1 MSAERGT
8 EARAQPPTSRWRH
21 RLLIISAAAAALL
34 VLAVSLAVALFDV
47 NRYKAEIEDAVS
59 THSGRRLHLNG
70 DLGLSIYPTL
80 AIDLP
85 ASSLSA
91 ADGEAEFL
99 SFASARM
106 EIALLPLLRQEIV
119 IESMHLRQARA
130 TVTLRRENEA
140 PALPP
145 GGAAPDASDIADIAE
160 TAETTET
167 AETAETA
174 NTAAA
179 PAAGTAEHRRA
190 GGETNWEIGHLLLS
204 DAAIT
209 VHDAASGKTLVLSA
223 ITLETGRLS
232 RQGETITAAQLELHA
247 DGQHAANAWTL
258 AASAE
263 EIALDRQKLSSGAIV
278 LSASRAG
285 TQPFNAQLKLD
296 SISGPRSSL
305 VAENFL
311 LTATR
316 RDGPAS
322 MHARVGGPLN
332 ANLEEQ
338 TLTLAQLDGELAL
351 TDPALPAGQA
361 ELPFS
366 GAMTLDA
373 RRQHATLELAS
384 SASDASFKASIEL
397 ANFARP
403 EIAFALNAERL
414 NLDSYL
420 APARPVTLEAAR
432 QEPAPAA
439 QAASSKR
446 GKNSAAAEHI
456 VRISTAVPV
465 AVPAEPAFDLTPLRE
480 LRLDGT
486 LQIAQLQARGIKAAS
501 VHASVHSAAGR
512 ATLAPVSAQ
521 LYGGRADGDFSLDAQ
536 VPQLSLNLA
545 FNDVD
550 FGALARDALARNDLS
565 GRGNVDLA
573 LSSSGRSR
581 AELTR
586 AAQGT
591 LRFALRDVALVG
603 IDLSAVL
610 GQLKEILRDGGKQSG
625 RFDRSQRTLLSHL
638 DGTVKLADGVARND
652 DLDGA
657 APRLALGGYGQFDL
671 LSKTLDY
678 TLRVM
683 MAANPA
689 EGSKL
694 LRALEGLPVPV
705 QVSGPADEL
714 RYSVSLR
721 DVASDAL
728 TRRGADIGAALVEEA
743 ERFLGKLFGGDERK

>member
-8 EARAQPPTSRWRH
+8 ETRAQPPTSSWRR
-21 RLLIISAAAAALL
+21 RLLIIGAAAAALL
-34 VLAVSLAVALFDV
+34 VLAASLVIALFDV
-47 NRYKAEIEDAVS
+47 NRYKTEIEDAVS

-80 AIDLP
+80 TIDLP

-91 ADGEAEFL
+91 ADSEAEFL

-106 EIALLPLLRQEIV
+106 KIALLPLLRQEIV

-130 TVTLRRENEA
+130 TVTLRGEHEA
-140 PALPP
+140 PSLPP
-145 GGAAPDASDIADIAE
+145 ESAAPGASDIAD
-160 TAETTET
+160 
-167 AETAETA
+167 TAETA
-174 NTAAA
+174 NTATA
-179 PAAGTAEHRRA
+179 PAAGTAERRRA
-190 GGETNWEIGHLLLS
+190 GGETNWEIGHLVLS

-247 DGQHAANAWTL
+247 DGQHAADAWTL

-296 SISGPRSSL
+296 SLSGPRSSL

-403 EIAFALNAERL
+403 EIAFALNADRL

-501 VHASVHSAAGR
+501 IHASVHSAAGR